1 MNLIFVYAAKAIALA
16 LILCIFGTVIK
27 MIRKYKE
34 KNLGNLFSDKIVS
47 NLNTF
52 EVAILRNLPKS
63 KKERI
68 NQKLNTYKNGMLILE
83 NEKIKISFPEKE
95 TIKSEETTSISVI
108 EKEIEVGEYTEL
120 RILDKILIIFCN
132 ILTHFVLFDFKET
145 KKSH

>member
-1 MNLIFVYAAKAIALA
+1 MNLIFVYAAKAIAFA
-16 LILCIFGTVIK
+16 IILCIVGTVIK
-27 MIRKYKE
+27 TVRKYKE